1 MGLFS
6 LPPAQSRA
14 DLNLDMFLSGNDGGK
29 FRKKM
34 RRVMPAEWF
43 PQSAPFS
50 SRGRMK
56 TQIGLICCRM

>member
-14 DLNLDMFLSGNDGGK
+14 DLNLDMFLGGNDGGK
-29 FRKKM
+29 VQEKM

-43 PQSAPFS
+43 PQSAVQLTLS
-50 SRGRMK
+50 
-56 TQIGLICCRM
+56 LIHI

>member
-14 DLNLDMFLSGNDGGK
+14 DLNLDMFLGGNDGGK
-29 FRKKM
+29 VQKKCAALCPPNGFR
-34 RRVMPAEWF
+34 R
-43 PQSAPFS
+43 APFS